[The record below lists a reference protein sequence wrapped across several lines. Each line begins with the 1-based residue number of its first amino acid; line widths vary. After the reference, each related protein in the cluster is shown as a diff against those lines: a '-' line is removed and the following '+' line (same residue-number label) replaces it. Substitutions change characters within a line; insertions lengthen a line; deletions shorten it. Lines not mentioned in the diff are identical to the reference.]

1 MIRVNLD
8 RIMAKRG
15 VGLVEL
21 AGLVGITPAN
31 LSRFKCGKARAV
43 RFELLDALCRALKCG
58 TEDILEFVDEDQTQ
72 DLTRR

>member
-15 VGLVEL
+15 VGLIEL

-31 LSRFKCGKARAV
+31 LSRFKCGKIRAV
-43 RFELLDALCRALKCG
+43 RFGLLDSLCRALQCDI
-58 TEDILEFVDEDQTQ
+58 EDILEFVED
-72 DLTRR
+72 

>member
-15 VGLVEL
+15 VGLLEL

-31 LSRFKCGKARAV
+31 LSRFKCGKVSSV
-43 RFELLDALCRALKCG
+43 RFELLDSLCRALRCEI
-58 TEDILEFVDEDQTQ
+58 EDILEFVED
-72 DLTRR
+72 

>member
-15 VGLVEL
+15 IGLVEL

-31 LSRFKCGKARAV
+31 LSRFKCGKARGV
-43 RFELLDALCRALKCG
+43 RFETLDMICRALRCEV
-58 TEDILEFVDEDQTQ
+58 EDILEFVED
-72 DLTRR
+72 